1 MMQLRLPATV
11 EHWPIDRLRPY
22 GRNPRTHSEEQVA
35 QIAASMAEFG
45 WTNPVLASA
54 EGEVIAGHGRLEAA
68 RKLGLRE
75 APVLVLEHLTPE
87 QRRAYLI
94 VDNKLAL
101 NAGWDDA
108 LLAAELAQLKDE
120 GFDLALTGF
129 GEDELDR
136 LLDGDAAA
144 ESDEDVAPEPPADPI
159 SRPGDLWL
167 CGAHRVLCGDA
178 TVLADVERLLG
189 GELADMCFADPPYN
203 VNYANGAQD
212 KRMGRNRPILNDA
225 LGEDFARCSTTP
237 ASTSSP

>member
-1 MMQLRLPATV
+1 MPPRLPATV
-11 EHWPIDRLRPY
+11 EHWPIDRLRHY

-35 QIAASMAEFG
+35 QIAASIVEFG

-54 EGEVIAGHGRLEAA
+54 DGEVIAGHGRLEAA
-68 RKLGLRE
+68 RKLGLHE
-75 APVLVLEHLTPE
+75 APVLVLDHLTPE

-94 VDNKLAL
+94 ADNQLAL

-129 GEDELDR
+129 GDDELDR
-136 LLDGDAAA
+136 LLAGEEADEGD
-144 ESDEDVAPEPPADPI
+144 DDVAPEPPVDPI

-178 TVLADVERLLG
+178 TVLADVERLLARRHVLHRSALQR
-189 GELADMCFADPPYN
+189 ELRELRQRQAAGQEPADPERR
-203 VNYANGAQD
+203 V
-212 KRMGRNRPILNDA
+212 GRRVRRPPL
-225 LGEDFARCSTTP
+225 
-237 ASTSSP
+237 